1 MVSDESCDPNN
12 NFTMCPKCDK
22 RCPYWDYSSV
32 CREVEASHLFDN
44 GATVFFAVFMCL
56 WGE

>member
-1 MVSDESCDPNN
+1 
-12 NFTMCPKCDK
+12 MCPKCDK

-32 CREVEASHLFDN
+32 CREVEASYLFDN